1 MTFLR
6 PWLLAFAPILA
17 LLVGALALAVRRRR
31 VSGAETWSAGLGAR
45 ARAEAR
51 GAPLVLAGCALLA
64 GIALAGPRGGPRT
77 VRAETR
83 SLNLVLAVD
92 VSRSMLAEDVAP
104 SRLQRATREAR
115 RLVEDLP
122 GDRVGLIAFAW
133 RSYIL
138 SPLTTDGSSVR
149 MFLDAMDPDLVSQQG
164 TSLATV
170 LRQGVEL
177 LAATQDGSD
186 RVLVVFTDGESHDS
200 LAEGETA
207 ARRLRDAGVR
217 LILVAEGTGEAV
229 RIPLREAG
237 GKLVEYK
244 LDDKGD
250 VVRTRRRDDILRRI
264 ADAAEGSVVASELP
278 DQAGAVREVVST
290 LRRASASETRAAD
303 LEPLEWIPALAAGV
317 LLLTQTW
324 FRGGAAL
331 AGLLLALSA
340 STALAQRPA
349 RGSRALAEGRLLDAA
364 REFARGARGAAAD
377 TALFNAGTAA
387 LQAGEMEEAKGALGQ
402 AARSV
407 DPDIRY
413 RALYNLGLIALQQAR
428 ADTAGREA
436 RLREA
441 SDRLR
446 EALLLEPRSVR
457 AKWNL
462 ELAQR
467 LKPPPSGGGG
477 GGGGSKSPTPASPP
491 PRAAEGA
498 VSQSQADQIL
508 TSMEREELATQQARQ
523 RRTGSAP
530 RGIKDW

>member
-6 PWLLAFAPILA
+6 PWLLLLAPILA
-17 LLVGALALAVRRRR
+17 LLAFGVTLLVRRRR
-31 VSGAETWSAGLGAR
+31 ISAAQIWSKRLGDR
-45 ARAEAR
+45 ARGEAR
-51 GAPLVLAGCALLA
+51 GAPIVLAVCGLLV
-64 GIALAGPRGGPRT
+64 GVALAGPRGGPRT
-77 VRAETR
+77 VTSETR

-104 SRLQRATREAR
+104 SRLERAKREAR

-138 SPLTTDGSSVR
+138 SPLTSDGSSVR
-149 MFLDAMDPDLVSQQG
+149 MFLDALDPELVSQQG

-170 LRQGVEL
+170 LRQGAEL
-177 LAATQDGSD
+177 LSATQDGAD
-186 RVLVVFTDGESHDS
+186 RVLVVLTDGESHDS
-200 LAEGETA
+200 LADAEAA
-207 ARRLRDAGVR
+207 ARRLKDAGIR
-217 LILVAEGTGEAV
+217 LILVSEGTGEAV
-229 RIPLREAG
+229 RIPIREAS

-244 LDDKGD
+244 LDDRGE

-264 ADAAEGSVVASELP
+264 ADAGEGSVVASELP
-278 DQAGAVREVVST
+278 DQAGAVREVVAS
-290 LRRASASETRAAD
+290 LRRASARETRAAD
-303 LEPLEWIPALAAGV
+303 LEPLEWIPALVAAV

-324 FRGGAAL
+324 FRAGGAL
-331 AGLLLALSA
+331 AGFMLMVVAPALM
-340 STALAQRPA
+340 AQRPA
-349 RGSRALAEGRLLDAA
+349 RGSKALEEGRPADAA
-364 REFARGARGAAAD
+364 REFARGASGAAAD

-387 LQAGEMEEAKGALGQ
+387 LQAGELETARNALGQ

-413 RALYNLGLIALQQAR
+413 RALYNLGVIALEQAR

-441 SDRLR
+441 TDRLR
-446 EALLLEPRSVR
+446 EALLLEPRSAR

-477 GGGGSKSPTPASPP
+477 GGGSRAPAPTAPQ
-491 PRAAEGA
+491 PRNPDGA
-498 VSQSQADQIL
+498 LSQNQADQIL

-530 RGIKDW
+530 RGVKDW

>member
-6 PWLLAFAPILA
+6 PWLLVLAPMLA
-17 LLVGALALAVRRRR
+17 LVVGGLALTVRRRR
-31 VSGAETWSAGLGAR
+31 VSGAETWSPGLGVR

-51 GAPLVLAGCALLA
+51 GAPFVLAISALLA

-77 VRAETR
+77 VTAETR

-149 MFLDAMDPDLVSQQG
+149 LFLDALDPDLVSQQG
-164 TSLATV
+164 TSLAAV
-170 LRQGVEL
+170 LRQGSEL
-177 LAATQDGSD
+177 LSATQDGAD
-186 RVLVVFTDGESHDS
+186 RVLVVFTDGEAHDS

-207 ARRLRDAGVR
+207 ARRLKDAGVR
-217 LILVAEGTGEAV
+217 LILVSEGTGEAV
-229 RIPLREAG
+229 RIPLREPG

-264 ADAAEGSVVASELP
+264 ADAAEGSVIASELP
-278 DQAGAVREVVST
+278 DQAGAVREVVGS

-303 LEPLEWIPALAAGV
+303 LEPLEWIPALAAAV
-317 LLLTQTW
+317 LLLSQTW

-331 AGLLLALSA
+331 AGLLLTLAVSA
-340 STALAQRPA
+340 AAAQRPA
-349 RGSRALAEGRLLDAA
+349 QGSHALAEGRLLDAA
-364 REFARGARGAAAD
+364 REFARGARGGAAD

-387 LQAGEMEEAKGALGQ
+387 LQAGQLEEARNALGQ

-413 RALYNLGLIALQQAR
+413 RALYNLGVIALQQAR

-441 SDRLR
+441 ADRLR
-446 EALLLEPRSVR
+446 EALLLEPRSAR

-467 LKPPPSGGGG
+467 LRPPPSGGGG
-477 GGGGSKSPTPASPP
+477 GGSSTTPAPAAPP
-491 PRAAEGA
+491 PRAADGA
-498 VSQSQADQIL
+498 LSQSQADQIL

-523 RRTGSAP
+523 RRAGAAP
-530 RGIKDW
+530 RGVRDW